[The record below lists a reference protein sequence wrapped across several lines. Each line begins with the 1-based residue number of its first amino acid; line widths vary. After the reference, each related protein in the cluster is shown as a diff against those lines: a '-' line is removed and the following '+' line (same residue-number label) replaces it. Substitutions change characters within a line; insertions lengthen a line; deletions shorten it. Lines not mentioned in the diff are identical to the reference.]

1 MHVFF
6 YHFLLSYIWYIIIFT
21 SIQKNIFQRYY
32 FLKLY
37 FSSEREIIDCV
48 INALR
53 CTSSQ
58 SLLDR
63 ACVLDRS
70 TSRAPELPPSPRR
83 PDVIVAHVLPPFPF
97 LEISR
102 STDVQTRARVTCIH
116 IFFRD
121 PRHSVRVSNGTVHN
135 SRVSGGVGYL
145 DIKVEPRSGT
155 RP

>member
-1 MHVFF
+1 MHF
-6 YHFLLSYIWYIIIFT
+6 IIH
-21 SIQKNIFQRYY
+21 R
-32 FLKLY
+32 
-37 FSSEREIIDCV
+37 
-48 INALR
+48 
-53 CTSSQ
+53 Q

-63 ACVLDRS
+63 ACVFDRS
-70 TSRAPELPPSPRR
+70 TSRAVEARITIGFLLLLVVVGTSSSR
-83 PDVIVAHVLPPFPF
+83 VLPPFPF

-102 STDVQTRARVTCIH
+102 STGVQTRAQIRVLYVS
-116 IFFRD
+116 FRD